1 MGYGDEREF
10 CVNTRSLRED
20 LLAVDG
26 VEGAEVD
33 GDASSPS
40 GLRVRV
46 SQHADQK
53 LVGESI
59 RRILSDHGFGTDTQL
74 PGEPA
79 STPLEE
85 EHSMASVSELAAE
98 SELATEYKT
107 PIATLVSV
115 PPDDDYV
122 GGLAEA
128 LDDGMAGEPKPETRR
143 VIDLVAEE
151 AESAAEAEAEYEA
164 EADVQPSSVT
174 PSRTTI
180 ERVSV
185 EEGRRG
191 IVVTVVASDGES
203 ETEMAHSTEG
213 GVEHA
218 VVLAT
223 ARLAAPGV
231 PAPVVIDIDDRRIE
245 GTDIVMIVL
254 DNNGEISTGSAV
266 VGAGR
271 AFALGRATW
280 AAMLV

>member
-1 MGYGDEREF
+1 M
-10 CVNTRSLRED
+10 NTRSLRED
-20 LLAVDG
+20 LLAISG

-53 LVGESI
+53 RVGESI
-59 RRILSDHGFGTDTQL
+59 RRVLSDHGFGTDTQL

-79 STPLEE
+79 PPPHAD
-85 EHSMASVSELAAE
+85 HSMASVSESDVDSASL
-98 SELATEYKT
+98 SELATESKT
-107 PIATLVSV
+107 PVSTLVSV
-115 PPDDDYV
+115 PPDEDQRGHADD
-122 GGLAEA
+122 
-128 LDDGMAGEPKPETRR
+128 DDEMASVPEPETRR

-151 AESAAEAEAEYEA
+151 AASAPEPEPESEFS
-164 EADVQPSSVT
+164 VQPSTGTSR
-174 PSRTTI
+174 RTTI
-180 ERVSV
+180 ERVAV
-185 EEGRRG
+185 AEGRGG

-203 ETEMAHSTEG
+203 ETEMAHATEG
-213 GVEHA
+213 GVEQA

-223 ARLAAPGV
+223 ARLAAPGG

-254 DNNGEISTGSAV
+254 DNNGEITTGSAV

>member
-10 CVNTRSLRED
+10 GVNTRSLRED
-20 LLAVDG
+20 LLAING

-59 RRILSDHGFGTDTQL
+59 RQVLSDHGFGTDTQL

-79 STPLEE
+79 SAPHAD
-85 EHSMASVSELAAE
+85 HSMASVSELAADSE
-98 SELATEYKT
+98 LVAELATGSKA
-107 PIATLVSV
+107 PVATLVSV
-115 PPDDDYV
+115 PPDEDQLVDDDEDIASGY
-122 GGLAEA
+122 E
-128 LDDGMAGEPKPETRR
+128 PETRR
-143 VIDLVAEE
+143 VIDLMAEE
-151 AESAAEAEAEYEA
+151 DLSESEPESEPQTS
-164 EADVQPSSVT
+164 VPPSPGTS
-174 PSRTTI
+174 SRTTI

-185 EEGRRG
+185 EEGRSG
-191 IVVTVVASDGES
+191 IVVTVVASDGEL
-203 ETEMAHSTEG
+203 ETEMAHATEG
-213 GVEHA
+213 GVERA

-223 ARLAAPGV
+223 ARLAAPGR

-254 DNNGEISTGSAV
+254 DNDGEITTGSAV

-280 AAMLV
+280 SAMLV